1 MNVKQSEILN
11 TMHHYGPT
19 RIQCYLCD
27 LPRYPWAMLSEFS
40 EPVCRGCV
48 NYEGADR
55 IECVINRAKLMK
67 MHYLP
72 RIYSQ
77 RIINDKL
84 DESQLNIPITT
95 TATTTTTIDERNNT
109 SINDLNIEQSKSPLD
124 LNKNVLFKTQLS
136 KHSEIN
142 RFIDSHYL
150 TNNNSNQ
157 TNDEI
162 HKDLNILTSN
172 NNNNNN
178 NNSMIQTGSEV
189 IVPSSTSST
198 ISNNI
203 QDDNLLNQLNGNQT
217 NLSNYDNR
225 LKEIFMNLLKYSTYP
240 SLLNSNS
247 SLLSNMN
254 AKPIIYFNDSI
265 DNSKSTNDNS
275 IENQYKF
282 NHHNKSVIISSPND
296 ILLNNLIHSSLLN
309 INTTMD
315 ISNSNEEEITSLNTM
330 KLTNNSI
337 DLSNIEQKTH
347 FNSDLTLQSPWN
359 PKLLTTYLQIISNLL
374 RSNSLLLTNDD
385 NQISLTNNMNKF
397 NDQHKIHSD
406 HTLNSS
412 EQFMNSIFNDS
423 LLFNENINNNEK
435 LSKLNINL
443 IQAHLL
449 IAQHLKLPI
458 LIRLHNQPMIQ
469 AYFLGFNHNT
479 ILKDHD
485 YLQQNNL
492 INMMYFEY
500 PIGSSNIC
508 NGFNQLIK
516 LIDTKSIHDNHNNQI
531 NDNGGIHL
539 SIDQFEY
546 EIARDNMNQI
556 IWAPFI
562 DLILLIIQLISQP
575 FIQKHTN
582 IITQLLSK
590 DLLKQMNITND
601 IIEDEFNVSKKRKSH
616 CYTTDK
622 IINNQLY
629 DISNK
634 QPRIDNSSITL
645 SYNELNG
652 IKNNHIATTTTNNI
666 LTDSYKKWK
675 PLIQHRK
682 SPNKRILCNLCPR
695 HLEGSHFVQC
705 PANNEHRF
713 CFQCAKIY
721 IENIINE
728 HQVHNNNNHSTN
740 TNINMNYHMKN
751 LEIYCPSGKKCV
763 LPGSKYPWSFVS
775 SEITA
780 ILGKTQF
787 INDQLSRY
795 DQIENNNISENKSI
809 HHLLN
814 GKMNINC
821 NKNIINNCQIEIIP
835 RNSISQC
842 SLNSQYDSSD
852 ILSPQNVTC
861 KTLSESPIKSSSN
874 ETHLL
879 PSNKSINGV
888 HTQLNYNDTIN
899 NNNNNNQTKLMKS
912 FKDNHVI
919 CGKLSH
925 QKHSTSASSS
935 SSSSSSSPPPLILTT
950 TTTTTAITTSTNLSS
965 TLSSSSSSSSSSPS
979 SLIIKS
985 NEVRN
990 KPSLNTVFT
999 TISTTIGQ
1007 ITENN
1012 TLKSNNELSSTELN
1026 NISDDND

>member
-27 LPRYPWAMLSEFS
+27 LPRYPWAMLTEFS

-72 RIYSQ
+72 RINSQ
-77 RIINDKL
+77 KIINDKL

-95 TATTTTTIDERNNT
+95 TATTTTTTIDERNNT

-124 LNKNVLFKTQLS
+124 LNKNNLFKTQLN
-136 KHSEIN
+136 KHPEIN

-150 TNNNSNQ
+150 NNNNNNQ
-157 TNDEI
+157 INDEI
-162 HKDLNILTSN
+162 HKDLNMITG
-172 NNNNNN
+172 NN
-178 NNSMIQTGSEV
+178 NNSMIQTGSE
-189 IVPSSTSST
+189 VPSSTSST

-203 QDDNLLNQLNGNQT
+203 QDDNLLNQLNENQP
-217 NLSNYDNR
+217 NLSNYDNH
-225 LKEIFMNLLKYSTYP
+225 LKEIFMNLLKYSTYS

-247 SLLSNMN
+247 SLFNN
-254 AKPIIYFNDSI
+254 INTKPIIYFNDSI
-265 DNSKSTNDNS
+265 DHSKSINDHS

-282 NHHNKSVIISSPND
+282 NYPNKRNLISSSND
-296 ILLNNLIHSSLLN
+296 ILLNNLIQSSLLN
-309 INTTMD
+309 INTTMNT
-315 ISNSNEEEITSLNTM
+315 SNINEEEITSLNTM

-337 DLSNIEQKTH
+337 DLLNH
-347 FNSDLTLQSPWN
+347 LNSDFTLQSSWN
-359 PKLLTTYLQIISNLL
+359 TKLLTIYLQIINNLL
-374 RSNSLLLTNDD
+374 KSNSTNEN
-385 NQISLTNNMNKF
+385 NQISLMNNTNKF
-397 NDQHKIHSD
+397 NDQYKIYSNHN
-406 HTLNSS
+406 LNIS
-412 EQFMNSIFNDS
+412 EQFLNSIINDS
-423 LLFNENINNNEK
+423 LLFNENINNNNNNNEK

-469 AYFLGFNHNT
+469 AYFLGFNHYNT
-479 ILKDHD
+479 NLKD
-485 YLQQNNL
+485 YNSLQQNNL

-508 NGFNQLIK
+508 NGLQQLIK
-516 LIDTKSIHDNHNNQI
+516 LINIKSIHDNYNNSI
-531 NDNGGIHL
+531 NDNEEIHL
-539 SIDQFEY
+539 TIINQFEY

-562 DLILLIIQLISQP
+562 DLILFIIQLISQP

-582 IITQLLSK
+582 IITQLLSNN
-590 DLLKQMNITND
+590 LLKQINITND
-601 IIEDEFNVSKKRKSH
+601 IIEDEFNISKKRKLYN
-616 CYTTDK
+616 YTTDK

-634 QPRIDNSSITL
+634 QQRIDNSSIT
-645 SYNELNG
+645 SSHNEFNG
-652 IKNNHIATTTTNNI
+652 IKNNDTTTTTNTTTTNNNNI
-666 LTDSYKKWK
+666 NLLTDSYKKWK

-721 IENIINE
+721 IENIMNE
-728 HQVHNNNNHSTN
+728 HQVHSNNNNNHSTN
-740 TNINMNYHMKN
+740 TNINMNHYLKN

-763 LPGSKYPWSFVS
+763 LPGSKYPWSFVN

-780 ILGKTQF
+780 ILGKTQL

-795 DQIENNNISENKSI
+795 DQTENNNNNSENKST
-809 HHLLN
+809 HNLLN
-814 GKMNINC
+814 GKINT
-821 NKNIINNCQIEIIP
+821 NCLTIP

-842 SLNSQYDSSD
+842 SLNNQYDSTE

-861 KTLSESPIKSSSN
+861 KNLSESPIKSISN

-879 PSNKSINGV
+879 SSNKSINGV
-888 HTQLNYNDTIN
+888 HTQLNYND
-899 NNNNNNQTKLMKS
+899 NNQSKLMKS

-919 CGKLSH
+919 CGKLRH
-925 QKHSTSASSS
+925 QKHSTSTSSSS

-950 TTTTTAITTSTNLSS
+950 TTTTTTIPAITTSTDLCS
-965 TLSSSSSSSSSSPS
+965 TLSSSSSSPSS

-999 TISTTIGQ
+999 TISTSIGQ

-1026 NISDDND
+1026 NTSDDND